1 MWLVMTILD
10 QRVREITA
18 GVRFL
23 VVLRAFSSYLAPQ
36 IYKMATKIPDTASVS
51 KARKWKRH
59 H

>member
-1 MWLVMTILD
+1 MWLVMTTLD
-10 QRVREITA
+10 QRVREVTA

-36 IYKMATKIPDTASVS
+36 IYKMFTKIPDIVSVS
-51 KARKWKRH
+51 KARKQKRH